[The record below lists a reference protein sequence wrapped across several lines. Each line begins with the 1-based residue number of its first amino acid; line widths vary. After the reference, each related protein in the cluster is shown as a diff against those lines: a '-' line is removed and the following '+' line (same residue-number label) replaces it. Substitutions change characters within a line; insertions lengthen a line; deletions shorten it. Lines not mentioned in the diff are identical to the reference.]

1 MSINKTDIEEDKV
14 SVIVPVYNVEEY
26 IRECIKS
33 IQVQTYSNL
42 EIIVV
47 NDGTKDKSIEIIKDL
62 IKTDSRIRVISQPNQ
77 GLSAARNTGIENA
90 TGKYVAMIDSDDK
103 IKPDFIKHLFDVA
116 DSQSADIVRGCF
128 RDFEGNILSGWISDF
143 TTDQKL
149 GLNVLNEFLDN
160 NTSFVVWSSLYNI
173 DFLNTHN
180 LRFIPGI
187 LLEDGDFTTRAY
199 LKAAKVVTTDYTD
212 YQYRIRPGSILT
224 SNNATLMSESEEI
237 VIKEFLKQLSI
248 TKSSRIRNVLQK
260 DIYSFMRDWTRILT
274 KNHVKLNK
282 NMSCFDEAL
291 QSTKSIRAGRTFKE
305 RLRFNIKVAIIKFKN
320 FKNKKLHI

>member
-1 MSINKTDIEEDKV
+1 MSINKTEIEEDKV

-62 IKTDSRIRVISQPNQ
+62 IETDSRIRVISQPNQ

-116 DSQSADIVRGCF
+116 DSQNADIVRGSF
-128 RDFEGNILSGWISDF
+128 RDFEGNIPRGWISDF

-149 GLNVLNEFLDN
+149 GINVLNEFLDN
-160 NTSFVVWSSLYNI
+160 NTSFVVWSSLYSTH
-173 DFLNTHN
+173 FLTTYN

-224 SNNATLMSESEEI
+224 SNNATRMSESEET

-248 TKSSRIRNVLQK
+248 TKSSRLRNVLQK
-260 DIYSFMRDWTRILT
+260 AIYSFMRDWTRILT

-282 NMSCFDEAL
+282 NVSCFDEAL
-291 QSTKSIRAGRTFKE
+291 QSTKSIRAGRPFKE
-305 RLRFNIKVAIIKFKN
+305 RLKFNTKVAIIKITN
-320 FKNKKLHI
+320 LKK

>member
-1 MSINKTDIEEDKV
+1 MSINKTEIEEDKV

-62 IKTDSRIRVISQPNQ
+62 IEKDSRIRVISQPNQ

-116 DSQSADIVRGCF
+116 DSQNADIVRGSF
-128 RDFEGNILSGWISDF
+128 RDFEGNIPRGWIADF
-143 TTDQKL
+143 TTNSNS
-149 GLNVLNEFLDN
+149 GLNVLNKFLDN
-160 NTSFVVWSSLYNI
+160 NTSFAVWSSLYSTH
-173 DFLNTHN
+173 FLNTHN
-180 LRFIPGI
+180 LRFTPGI

-199 LKAAKVVTTDYTD
+199 LQANRVVTTDYTD

-224 SNNATLMSESEEI
+224 SNNAARMSESEEI

-248 TKSSRIRNVLQK
+248 TKVLEFVMF
-260 DIYSFMRDWTRILT
+260 Y
-274 KNHVKLNK
+274 
-282 NMSCFDEAL
+282 
-291 QSTKSIRAGRTFKE
+291 
-305 RLRFNIKVAIIKFKN
+305 
-320 FKNKKLHI
+320 KKLFIHLCGIGLRSYQEII

>member
-1 MSINKTDIEEDKV
+1 VSINKKEIEEDKV

-62 IKTDSRIRVISQPNQ
+62 IETDSRIRVISQPNQ

-116 DSQSADIVRGCF
+116 DSQNADIVRGSF
-128 RDFEGNILSGWISDF
+128 RDFGGNTPSGWIADF
-143 TTDQKL
+143 LIEPQNGIQTLD
-149 GLNVLNEFLDN
+149 EFLDN
-160 NTSFVVWSSLYNI
+160 SISFVVWSSLYRTE
-173 DFLNTHN
+173 FLNLNN
-180 LRFIPGI
+180 LRFTPGI
-187 LLEDGDFTTRAY
+187 LLEDGDFTVRSY
-199 LKAAKVVTTDYTD
+199 LKARKVLTTNYTD

-224 SNNATLMSESEEI
+224 SNNAKRMSESEEI
-237 VIKEFLKQLSI
+237 IIKKFINELSI
-248 TKSSRIRNVLQK
+248 TTSDKISNILK
-260 DIYSFMRDWTRILT
+260 KAIYSFMRDWTRILV
-274 KNHVKLNK
+274 KNNVRLNRTI
-282 NMSCFDEAL
+282 SCFEDGL
-291 QSTKSIRAGRTFKE
+291 VKTKSVRSSRPIKE
-305 RLRFNIKVAIIKFKN
+305 KLKFNIKVFIIKIKN
-320 FKNKKLHI
+320 IKIYL

>member
-1 MSINKTDIEEDKV
+1 MSINKTEIEKYKV

-33 IQVQTYSNL
+33 IQAQTYSNI
-42 EIIVV
+42 EIIVI

-62 IKTDSRIRVISQPNQ
+62 IKMDSRIRVISQPNQ

-103 IKPDFIKHLFDVA
+103 IKPNFIEHLYTQAVKFDA
-116 DSQSADIVRGCF
+116 NIVRGSF
-128 RDFEGNILSGWISDF
+128 RDFDGNIPDGWISDF

-187 LLEDGDFTTRAY
+187 LLEDCDFTTRAY
-199 LKAAKVVTTDYTD
+199 LKAEKVVTTDYMD

-224 SNNATLMSESEEI
+224 SNNAKRMSESEEI
-237 VIKEFLKQLSI
+237 VIREFLKKLSI

-260 DIYSFMRDWTRILT
+260 AIYSFMRDWTRILT
-274 KNHVKLNK
+274 KNHIKLNK
-282 NMSCFDEAL
+282 NVTCFDEAI
-291 QSTKSIRAGRTFKE
+291 QSTKSIRAARPFKE
-305 RLRFNIKVAIIKFKN
+305 RVKFNTKVAIIKIKN
-320 FKNKKLHI
+320 LKK

>member
-1 MSINKTDIEEDKV
+1 MSINRTDIEEDKV

-62 IKTDSRIRVISQPNQ
+62 IEMDSRIRVISQPNQ

-103 IKPDFIKHLFDVA
+103 IKPNFIEHLYTQAVKFDA
-116 DSQSADIVRGCF
+116 NIVRGSF
-128 RDFEGNILSGWISDF
+128 RDFDGNIPDGWISDF

-160 NTSFVVWSSLYNI
+160 NTSFVVWSSLYNT

-199 LKAAKVVTTDYTD
+199 LKAEKVVTTDYMD

-224 SNNATLMSESEEI
+224 SNNAKRMSESEEI
-237 VIKEFLKQLSI
+237 VIREFLKKLSI

-260 DIYSFMRDWTRILT
+260 AIYSFMRDWTRILT
-274 KNHVKLNK
+274 KNHIKLNK
-282 NMSCFDEAL
+282 NVTCF
-291 QSTKSIRAGRTFKE
+291 
-305 RLRFNIKVAIIKFKN
+305 
-320 FKNKKLHI
+320 

>member
-1 MSINKTDIEEDKV
+1 MSINKTEIEEDKV

-47 NDGTKDKSIEIIKDL
+47 NDGTKDKSIENIKDL
-62 IKTDSRIRVISQPNQ
+62 IEKDSRIRVISQPNQ

-116 DSQSADIVRGCF
+116 DSQNADIVRGSF
-128 RDFEGNILSGWISDF
+128 RDFEGNIPRGWIADF
-143 TTDQKL
+143 TTNSNS
-149 GLNVLNEFLDN
+149 GLNVLNKFLDN
-160 NTSFVVWSSLYNI
+160 NTSFAVWSSLYSTH
-173 DFLNTHN
+173 FLNTHN
-180 LRFIPGI
+180 LRFTPGI

-199 LKAAKVVTTDYTD
+199 LQANRVVTTDYTD

-224 SNNATLMSESEEI
+224 SNNAARMSESEEI

-260 DIYSFMRDWTRILT
+260 AIYSFMRDWTQIVSR
-274 KNHVKLNK
+274 NHIKLNK
-282 NMSCFDEAL
+282 NVSCFDEAL
-291 QSTKSIRAGRTFKE
+291 QSTKYIRADRPFKE
-305 RLRFNIKVAIIKFKN
+305 RLKFNTKVAIIKI
-320 FKNKKLHI
+320 KKLKK

>member
-62 IKTDSRIRVISQPNQ
+62 IETDSRIRVISQPNQ

-116 DSQSADIVRGCF
+116 DSQNADIVRGSF
-128 RDFEGNILSGWISDF
+128 RDFDGNIPDGWISDF

-199 LKAAKVVTTDYTD
+199 LKAEKVVTTDYMD

-224 SNNATLMSESEEI
+224 SNNAKRMSESEEI
-237 VIKEFLKQLSI
+237 VIRKFLKKLSI

-260 DIYSFMRDWTRILT
+260 AIYSFMRDWTRILT
-274 KNHVKLNK
+274 KNHIKLNK
-282 NMSCFDEAL
+282 NVTCFDEAL
-291 QSTKSIRAGRTFKE
+291 QSTKYIRADRPFKE
-305 RLRFNIKVAIIKFKN
+305 RLKFNTKVAIIKIKN
-320 FKNKKLHI
+320 LKK

>member
-116 DSQSADIVRGCF
+116 DSQSADIVRGSF

-260 DIYSFMRDWTRILT
+260 AIYSFMRDWTRILT

-291 QSTKSIRAGRTFKE
+291 QSTKSIRARRTFKE

>member
-90 TGKYVAMIDSDDK
+90 SGKYVAMIDSDDK

-116 DSQSADIVRGCF
+116 DSQSADIVRGSF
-128 RDFEGNILSGWISDF
+128 RDFEGNITQRMDF
-143 TTDQKL
+143 R
-149 GLNVLNEFLDN
+149 
-160 NTSFVVWSSLYNI
+160 LYN
-173 DFLNTHN
+173 
-180 LRFIPGI
+180 RP
-187 LLEDGDFTTRAY
+187 
-199 LKAAKVVTTDYTD
+199 K
-212 YQYRIRPGSILT
+212 IR
-224 SNNATLMSESEEI
+224 
-237 VIKEFLKQLSI
+237 VKCIK
-248 TKSSRIRNVLQK
+248 
-260 DIYSFMRDWTRILT
+260 
-274 KNHVKLNK
+274 
-282 NMSCFDEAL
+282 
-291 QSTKSIRAGRTFKE
+291 
-305 RLRFNIKVAIIKFKN
+305 
-320 FKNKKLHI
+320 

>member
-1 MSINKTDIEEDKV
+1 MSINKTEIEEDKV

-62 IKTDSRIRVISQPNQ
+62 IEKDSRIRVISQPNQ

-116 DSQSADIVRGCF
+116 DSQNADIVRGSF
-128 RDFEGNILSGWISDF
+128 RDFEGNIPRGWIADF
-143 TTDQKL
+143 TTNSNS
-149 GLNVLNEFLDN
+149 GLNVLNKFLDN
-160 NTSFVVWSSLYNI
+160 NTSFAVWSSLYSTH
-173 DFLNTHN
+173 FLNTHN
-180 LRFIPGI
+180 LRFTPGI

-199 LKAAKVVTTDYTD
+199 LQANRVVTTDYTD

-224 SNNATLMSESEEI
+224 SNNAARMSESEEI

-260 DIYSFMRDWTRILT
+260 AIYSFMRDWTQIVSR
-274 KNHVKLNK
+274 NHIKLNK
-282 NMSCFDEAL
+282 NVSCFDEAL
-291 QSTKSIRAGRTFKE
+291 QSTKYIRADRPFKE
-305 RLRFNIKVAIIKFKN
+305 RLKFNTKVAIIKI
-320 FKNKKLHI
+320 KKLKK

>member
-62 IKTDSRIRVISQPNQ
+62 IETDSRIRVISQPNQ

-103 IKPDFIKHLFDVA
+103 IKPDFIKHLFDVV
-116 DSQSADIVRGCF
+116 DSQNADIVRGSF
-128 RDFEGNILSGWISDF
+128 RDFDGNIPDGWISDF

-199 LKAAKVVTTDYTD
+199 LKAEKVVTTDYMD

-224 SNNATLMSESEEI
+224 SNNAKRMSESEEI
-237 VIKEFLKQLSI
+237 VIRKFLKKLSI

-260 DIYSFMRDWTRILT
+260 AIYSFMRDWTRILT
-274 KNHVKLNK
+274 KNHIKLNK
-282 NMSCFDEAL
+282 NVTCFDEAL
-291 QSTKSIRAGRTFKE
+291 QSTKYIRADRPFKE
-305 RLRFNIKVAIIKFKN
+305 RLKFNTKVAIIKIKN
-320 FKNKKLHI
+320 LKK

>member
-1 MSINKTDIEEDKV
+1 MSINKTDIEEYKV

-33 IQVQTYSNL
+33 IQAQTYSNI
-42 EIIVV
+42 EIIVI

-62 IKTDSRIRVISQPNQ
+62 IKMDSRIRVISQPNQ

-103 IKPDFIKHLFDVA
+103 IKPNFIEHLYTQAVKFDA
-116 DSQSADIVRGCF
+116 NIVRGSF
-128 RDFEGNILSGWISDF
+128 RDFDGNIPDGWISDF

-199 LKAAKVVTTDYTD
+199 LKAEKVVTTDYMD

-224 SNNATLMSESEEI
+224 SNNAKRMSESEEI
-237 VIKEFLKQLSI
+237 VIREFLKKLSI

-260 DIYSFMRDWTRILT
+260 AIYSFMRDWTRILT
-274 KNHVKLNK
+274 KNHIKLNK
-282 NMSCFDEAL
+282 NVTCFDEAL
-291 QSTKSIRAGRTFKE
+291 QSTKYIRAARPFKE
-305 RLRFNIKVAIIKFKN
+305 RLKFNTKVAIIKIKN
-320 FKNKKLHI
+320 FKK

>member
-1 MSINKTDIEEDKV
+1 MSINKTEIEEDKV

-62 IKTDSRIRVISQPNQ
+62 IEMDSRIRVISQPNQ

-116 DSQSADIVRGCF
+116 DSQNADIVRGSF
-128 RDFEGNILSGWISDF
+128 RDFEGNIPRGWIADF
-143 TTDQKL
+143 TTNSNS
-149 GLNVLNEFLDN
+149 GLNVLNKFLDN
-160 NTSFVVWSSLYNI
+160 NTSFVVWSSLYSTH
-173 DFLNTHN
+173 FLNTHN
-180 LRFIPGI
+180 LRFTPGI

-199 LKAAKVVTTDYTD
+199 LQANRVVTTDYTD

-224 SNNATLMSESEEI
+224 SNNAARMSESEEI

-260 DIYSFMRDWTRILT
+260 AIYSFMRDWTQIVSRNRI
-274 KNHVKLNK
+274 KLNK
-282 NMSCFDEAL
+282 NVSCFDEAL
-291 QSTKSIRAGRTFKE
+291 QSTKYIRADRPFKE
-305 RLRFNIKVAIIKFKN
+305 RLKFNTKVAIIKI
-320 FKNKKLHI
+320 KKLKK

>member
-116 DSQSADIVRGCF
+116 DSQSADIVRGWF

>member
-1 MSINKTDIEEDKV
+1 MSINKKEIEEDKV

-62 IKTDSRIRVISQPNQ
+62 IETDSRIRVISQPNQ

-116 DSQSADIVRGCF
+116 DSQNADIVRGSF
-128 RDFEGNILSGWISDF
+128 RDFEGNIPRGWIADF
-143 TTDQKL
+143 TTNSNS
-149 GLNVLNEFLDN
+149 GLNVLNKFLDN
-160 NTSFVVWSSLYNI
+160 NTSFVVWSSLYSTH
-173 DFLNTHN
+173 FLNTHN
-180 LRFIPGI
+180 LRFTPGI

-199 LKAAKVVTTDYTD
+199 LQANRVVTTDYTD

-224 SNNATLMSESEEI
+224 SNNAARMSESEEI

-248 TKSSRIRNVLQK
+248 TKNSRIRNVLQK
-260 DIYSFMRDWTRILT
+260 AIYSFMRDWTQIVSRNRI
-274 KNHVKLNK
+274 KLNK
-282 NMSCFDEAL
+282 NVSCFDEAL
-291 QSTKSIRAGRTFKE
+291 QSTKYIRADRPFKE
-305 RLRFNIKVAIIKFKN
+305 RLKFNTKVAIIKI
-320 FKNKKLHI
+320 KKLKK